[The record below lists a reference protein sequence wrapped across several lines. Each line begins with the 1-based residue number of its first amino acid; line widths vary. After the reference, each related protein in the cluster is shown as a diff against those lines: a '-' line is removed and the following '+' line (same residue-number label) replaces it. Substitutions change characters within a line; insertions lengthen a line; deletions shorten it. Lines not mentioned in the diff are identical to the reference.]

1 MPTRR
6 SQRNRSSRQV
16 DRTAAVLQISNEVFH
31 EVGAQASYR
40 RPIGLDTIL
49 GREAGLD
56 SLTIVELISRVERLF
71 DLRFP
76 ERIYSEVETPRDI
89 LRALASTQFPD
100 LTVEYSGFEVPDFPS
115 AVGDPNEAVTLT
127 EVLHWHVVA
136 HPDRP
141 QIFFLSGDDE
151 NTSITYRDLQEE
163 AGKVA
168 AGLQDFGLQPGDPV
182 SLILPTCRDYFFS
195 FLGVQLAGGIPVPL
209 YPPTRWTSSGDHL
222 RRHCAI
228 LSNCASPILI
238 TVPEGRQLAQL
249 LRSRVEPLREIT
261 TVAELSSSSSRY
273 REPALHGGS
282 TAFLQYTSGST
293 GYPKGVVL
301 SHANILSNIR
311 AMGFAIEA
319 SSSDVFVSWLP
330 LYHDMGLIGAWFG
343 SFYYAMR
350 LAIMSPTAFVA
361 RPRRWFEAVHRH
373 RGTLSAAP
381 NFAYEL
387 CLGRVGPDDLE
398 GIDLSSWRV
407 AFNGAE
413 PVHPE
418 TLERFCNRFEKCGFR
433 RETMKP
439 VYGLAECSVG
449 LTFPP
454 LSRGPVYNTVDR
466 IYFTRTGHAS
476 EAVSPDGVTQ
486 RFVACG
492 MPLSGHEV
500 RIVDASSRELPE
512 RREGRVQFRGP
523 SATLGYYRN
532 TGETEK
538 LFDGEWL
545 DPGDLGYIAGGDLYI
560 TGRSRDLIIKAG
572 RNIYPQ
578 ELEQAVGGISGVI
591 TGNVA
596 VFGSADRESG
606 SEKLIVMAEVRSRN
620 PEALDRIRSE
630 VNVLASEL
638 VGTPPD
644 DITLVPPRSVLKTSS
659 GKIRR
664 AASRKFYERSETRK
678 SMLAQRWFALRAVLL
693 DVTNCARGALR
704 ALGESTYA
712 CLGWI
717 LFASFVPFVWS
728 AVVLIPCS
736 RWRWLAMRCAGR
748 VLASVL
754 RIPLGVEGLQHY
766 DKSRPCLM
774 VCNHASYLDSYALV
788 ATMPFEVRFVA
799 KSELKGNP
807 FVRIFLARL
816 KTEYVERFDAE
827 RGIEDARRITGSII
841 DKRPLLYFAEGTFT
855 RMPGLL
861 AFQMGA
867 FVAAA
872 STEIDVIP
880 VAIHGTRSI
889 LRADSWFPRRGSIT
903 ITMAPPIRTQQIL
916 RAVGGDRWKAALKL
930 RSSARQYILRFCGE
944 PDLSFAPPPI
954 FKLRDRSG

>member
-1 MPTRR
+1 MPTSSSDR
-6 SQRNRSSRQV
+6 SRPSRQV
-16 DRTAAVLQISNEVFH
+16 DRAAAVLQISNEVFR
-31 EVGAQASYR
+31 EAGARASQR
-40 RPIGLDTIL
+40 KSIGLDTIL
-49 GREAGLD
+49 DREAGLD
-56 SLTIVELISRVERLF
+56 SLTVVELIGRVERLF

-76 ERIYSEVETPRDI
+76 ERIYGEVETPRDI
-89 LRALASTQFPD
+89 LRALASAQSSD
-100 LTVEYSGFEVPDFPS
+100 SAIEQAGFEVPDLASVEGEPS
-115 AVGDPNEAVTLT
+115 EATTLT
-127 EVLHWHVVA
+127 EVLHWHVAA
-136 HPDRP
+136 HPERP
-141 QIFFLSGDDE
+141 QITFLAGDDE

-168 AGLQDFGLQPGDPV
+168 AGLQDLGLQPGEPV
-182 SLILPTCRDYFFS
+182 SLILPTGRDYFFS

-228 LSNCASPILI
+228 LNNCASPILV

-249 LRSRVEPLREIT
+249 LRSRVEPLREIAA
-261 TVAELSSSSSRY
+261 VAELSTSTARY

-301 SHANILSNIR
+301 SHANLLNNIR
-311 AMGFAIEA
+311 AMGVTIEA
-319 SSSDVFVSWLP
+319 SSNDVFVSWLP

-350 LAIMSPTAFVA
+350 LAIMPPTAFVA

-387 CLGRVGPDDLE
+387 CLGRIGPQDLE

-418 TLERFCNRFEKCGFR
+418 TVERFCDRFEKCGFR

-454 LSRGPVYNTVDR
+454 LPRGPVYDTVDR
-466 IYFTRTGHAS
+466 IRFTRTGHAR
-476 EAVSPDGVTQ
+476 EVAGQDRATQ
-486 RFVACG
+486 KFVACG
-492 MPLSGHEV
+492 MPLPGHEV
-500 RIVDASSRELPE
+500 RIVDAGSRELPE

-523 SATLGYYRN
+523 SAASGYFRN
-532 TGETEK
+532 AGETQK
-538 LFDGEWL
+538 LFDGDWL

-560 TGRSRDLIIKAG
+560 TGRSRDVIIKAG

-578 ELEQAVGGISGVI
+578 ELEQAVGAIAGVI
-591 TGNVA
+591 TCNVA
-596 VFGSADRESG
+596 VFGSEDRESG
-606 SEKLIVMAEVRSRN
+606 SEKLIVMAEVRTRKA
-620 PEALDRIRSE
+620 EALDRIRTE
-630 VNVLASEL
+630 VNALATEL

-644 DITLVPPRSVLKTSS
+644 DIALVPPRSVLKTSS

-664 AASRKFYERSETRK
+664 AASRELYERRGIDQSA
-678 SMLAQRWFALRAVLL
+678 MAQRWLALRSVLL
-693 DVTNCARGALR
+693 DGGTRIRGALR
-704 ALGESTYA
+704 ALGGSAYA
-712 CLGWI
+712 CLVWT
-717 LFASFVPFVWS
+717 LFTFFAPFVWS
-728 AVVLIPCS
+728 AVVLLPRS
-736 RWRWLAMRCAGR
+736 RWRWSAMRCAGK
-748 VLASVL
+748 VLSTAL
-754 RIPLGVEGLQHY
+754 RIPLGVEGVGNC
-766 DKSRPCLM
+766 DESRPFLL

-788 ATMPFEVRFVA
+788 AALPFEIRFVA

-807 FVRIFLARL
+807 FIRIFLARL
-816 KTEYVERFDAE
+816 GTEYVERFDTE
-827 RGIEDARRITGSII
+827 RGIEDTQRIAGSMA
-841 DKRPLLYFAEGTFT
+841 DKRPLLYFAEGSFT

-872 STEIDVIP
+872 SAGIDVIP
-880 VAIHGTRSI
+880 MAIRGTRSI
-889 LRADSWFPRRGSIT
+889 LRADSWFPRPGSIT
-903 ITMAPPIRTQQIL
+903 ITMGPPIRTEKIL
-916 RAVGGDRWKAALKL
+916 RASGGDRWQAALGL
-930 RSSARQYILRFCGE
+930 RRSARQYILRFCGE
-944 PDLSFAPPPI
+944 PDLAHERAPI
-954 FKLRDRSG
+954 FELRDRST